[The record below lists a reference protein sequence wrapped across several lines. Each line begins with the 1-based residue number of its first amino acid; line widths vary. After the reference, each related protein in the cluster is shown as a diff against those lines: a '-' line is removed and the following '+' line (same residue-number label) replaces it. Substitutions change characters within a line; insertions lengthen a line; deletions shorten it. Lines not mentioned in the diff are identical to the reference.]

1 MLPSLAVVG
10 GVERI
15 ETDKMNA
22 LAATGRFNVC
32 VICMWQHE
40 GEANAFR
47 LSPAVRQ
54 VCLGMQCVQTRS
66 FARAPLTYIARWM
79 RWQWRVKHT
88 TDALLREMHA
98 DVLVTAINYVPLSF
112 CTFRGKRLLE
122 SHADIVSLTSIRT
135 VPRLAHWLTGL
146 IARRASAVVTL
157 TRDEARHWTTAHH
170 VEVIPNFTNLQPVA
184 PCDYRSRRVVA
195 VGRLCEQKGF
205 DLLIEAWKSVE
216 ERHPDWRLDIYGEGA
231 QHNALQRQIADHGL
245 TSVIT
250 LHPFTHD
257 VASAYATA
265 AFYVMSSRYEG
276 FGLVL
281 IEAMRCGLPCV
292 SFDCPSG
299 PSEIITH
306 GRDGLLVPYRGLSHE
321 ERVNGLAAALCRM
334 MDHEELLP
342 TMGRAAQETSQRYT
356 AENVIPMWERL
367 FRGL

>member
-15 ETDKMNA
+15 ETEKMNA

-40 GEANAFR
+40 GEANAFW

-135 VPRLAHWLTGL
+135 MPRLAHWLTRL

-157 TRDEARHWTTAHH
+157 THDEARHWTTAHH

-205 DLLIEAWKSVE
+205 DLLIEAWKSVA

-231 QHNALQRQIADHGL
+231 QHNALQRQIADCGL
-245 TSVIT
+245 SEIVR
-250 LHPFTHD
+250 LLPFTHD

-281 IEAMRCGLPCV
+281 VEAMRCGLPCV

-306 GRDGLLVPYRGLSHE
+306 ERDGLLVAYRGLSHE
-321 ERVNGLAAALCRM
+321 ECVSGLASALCRM
-334 MDHEELLP
+334 MDHEEQLP
-342 TMGRAAQETSQRYT
+342 IMGRAAQETSQRYT
-356 AENVIPMWERL
+356 TDSVIPKWEQL
-367 FRGL
+367 FREM